1 MWQIEKGGNVSYR
14 PVIPEVNT
22 RTGEIYSPD
31 QMRKMQLQAKN
42 SAYDFVSRQLKGQ
55 SFVWVE
61 VGTDDPDAETT
72 QRQIKRGTKKGTF
85 KVTTMQPS
93 TTYPVTVTQGTPKSP
108 TDIAKSKRLDTR
120 LETNKASD
128 RNLKNLENATV
139 DKNAEARQLDY
150 EGRKK
155 TLNKELNLSRS
166 HMLAREELRKSANFE
181 VKEFTDRRPPT
192 TEGPKKQNYGGPANT
207 KPPKETPR
215 ATKEEVAAA
224 KKKAGLTTQQETD
237 RTFKG
242 ITKKVDRD
250 GNIIK
255 KVINE
260 YTPAKRSSTEAEVKK
275 AIDSLDS
282 NIEKLKKII
291 DKQPVNSRTEEI
303 ARSLKRVEYMKLIK
317 EAEYKDLISRRP
329 SQKVGTSVKPPSI
342 EKLKKEAG
350 YLDHRLDKI
359 DAAIKENTDKLKEI
373 KKYEYG
379 KAAPREKLVKVIDS
393 HRKDREFA
401 MKALKV
407 ILLIIS
413 RRIPK

>member
-1 MWQIEKGGNVSYR
+1 MWRIEPGGNVSYK
-14 PVIPEVNT
+14 PMIPEVNT
-22 RTGEIYSPD
+22 RTGEIHSPA
-31 QMRKMQLQAKN
+31 QMRKFEIEARR
-42 SAYDFVSRQLKGQ
+42 SAYDYINRLFRSQ

-72 QRQIKRGTKKGTF
+72 QRQIKRGSKRDTF

-108 TDIAKSKRLDTR
+108 MDIGKGKGAPA

-128 RNLKNLENATV
+128 ANLKNLENATV

-166 HMLAREELRKSANFE
+166 HMLAREELRKSAVHE
-181 VKEFTDRRPPT
+181 VEEFIDR
-192 TEGPKKQNYGGPANT
+192 GPKLGTGDVLAKG
-207 KPPKETPR
+207 PR

-224 KKKAGLTTQQETD
+224 KKKAGLTIQEEID
-237 RTFKG
+237 RKFKG
-242 ITKKVDRD
+242 RTIKDDGKVVL
-250 GNIIK
+250 NK
-255 KVINE
+255 
-260 YTPAKRSSTEAEVKK
+260 YTPAKPSTEAEVKK

-291 DKQPVNSRTEEI
+291 DKQPINSRTEET
-303 ARSLKRVEYMKLIK
+303 AKSLKRIEYMKLVK
-317 EAEYKDLISRRP
+317 EAEYKDLMSARS
-329 SQKVGTSVKPPSI
+329 SQKVGTSVKPPSV

-350 YLDHRLDKI
+350 YLDRRLDKI

-379 KAAPREKLVKVIDS
+379 KAAPREKLVKVIES
-393 HRKDREFA
+393 HRQDRKFA
-401 MKALKV
+401 MEALKV
-407 ILLIIS
+407 ILLILT
-413 RRIPK
+413 RKRIP

>member
-1 MWQIEKGGNVSYR
+1 MWQIEPGGNISYK
-14 PVIPEVNT
+14 PIIPEVNT
-22 RTGEIYSPD
+22 RTGEIHSPA
-31 QMRKMQLQAKN
+31 QMRKFEIEARR
-42 SAYDFVSRQLKGQ
+42 SAYDYINRLFRSQ

-72 QRQIKRGTKKGTF
+72 QRQIKRGSKRDTF

-108 TDIAKSKRLDTR
+108 TDIGKGKGAPT

-166 HMLAREELRKSANFE
+166 HMLAREELRKSAVPE
-181 VKEFTDRRPPT
+181 VEKFTDRGPVSSDNPPKGFKGT
-192 TEGPKKQNYGGPANT
+192 GG
-207 KPPKETPR
+207 KPPKEKPR

-224 KKKAGLTTQQETD
+224 KKKAGLTIQEEID
-237 RTFKG
+237 RKFKG
-242 ITKKVDRD
+242 TTKIDDGKVSV
-250 GNIIK
+250 K
-255 KVINE
+255 K
-260 YTPAKRSSTEAEVKK
+260 YTPAKPSTGVEVKK
-275 AIDSLDS
+275 AIDGLDS
-282 NIEKLKKII
+282 NIKKLKEII
-291 DKQPVNSRTEEI
+291 DKQPVNSRTEET
-303 ARSLKRVEYMKLIK
+303 AKSLKRLEYMKLIK
-317 EAEYKDLISRRP
+317 EAEYKDLMSARS

-350 YLDHRLDKI
+350 YLDRRLDKI
-359 DAAIKENTDKLKEI
+359 DAAIKENTDKLKDI

-379 KAAPREKLVKVIDS
+379 KAAPREKLVKVIES
-393 HRKDREFA
+393 HRQDRKFA
-401 MKALKV
+401 MEALKIV
-407 ILLIIS
+407 LLILT
-413 RRIPK
+413 RRRMP

>member
-14 PVIPEVNT
+14 PIIPEVNT
-22 RTGEIYSPD
+22 KTGEIYSPE
-31 QMRKMQLQAKN
+31 QMRRMQLQAKN
-42 SAYDFVSRQLKGQ
+42 SAYDFINRQLRGQ

-61 VGTDDPDAETT
+61 VGTGDPDAETT

-166 HMLAREELRKSANFE
+166 HMLAREELRKSAKPE
-181 VKEFTDRRPPT
+181 VTEFTDR
-192 TEGPKKQNYGGPANT
+192 GPANT

-224 KKKAGLTTQQETD
+224 KKKAGLTAQQETD
-237 RTFKG
+237 RMFKG
-242 ITKKVDRD
+242 TTKKVDRD

-260 YTPAKRSSTEAEVKK
+260 YTPAKRSSTEAELKK

-291 DKQPVNSRTEEI
+291 DKQPVNSRTEET

-317 EAEYKDLISRRP
+317 EAEYKDLMSRRP

-342 EKLKKEAG
+342 EKLKKEAR
-350 YLDHRLDKI
+350 YLDRRLDKI

-407 ILLIIS
+407 ILLII
-413 RRIPK
+413 RKRIPK